1 MEQKVCS
8 LTIRGE
14 TKQYPLDTTFQ
25 QIADEYQKQFENKI
39 VLVKFQNDLKELS
52 QSVLRDGSL
61 EFVTADQK
69 PGKDTYRRSLTLL
82 METAAWKLYP
92 NLELLV
98 QHSIGQGYYCE
109 FRHKDAICV
118 PDRKMLSSLKEK
130 MQAGQTNEAV
140 PSKKGTAVYSCIV
153 FLFLFAVM
161 GYLYYRILRPFEK
174 LQGFAENIAQGNFDV
189 PLKYER
195 SNYFGAFTWA
205 FDSMRKEIIKAR
217 AAEREAVENN
227 KTVIATLSHDI
238 KTPVASI
245 RAYAEGL
252 AAYMDTTLEKRMK
265 FAEVIIRK
273 CDEVSALT
281 NDLFLHAL
289 SDMDKLE
296 MNMHEVKLCAF
307 MRKAVAELISD
318 MDSVRLYLPD
328 SEWVISADEKRLM
341 QLTENILNNAAKY
354 GEMPVD
360 ITIRQKDNDTVQINF
375 KDYGNGMKDEDIPF
389 ALDKFYR
396 GKNSA
401 YKPGAGLGLYI
412 VKYITNKMSGE
423 VRLYNHADGLE
434 VVVELPVKG

>member
-1 MEQKVCS
+1 M
-8 LTIRGE
+8 
-14 TKQYPLDTTFQ
+14 
-25 QIADEYQKQFENKI
+25 
-39 VLVKFQNDLKELS
+39 
-52 QSVLRDGSL
+52 
-61 EFVTADQK
+61 
-69 PGKDTYRRSLTLL
+69 
-82 METAAWKLYP
+82 
-92 NLELLV
+92 
-98 QHSIGQGYYCE
+98 
-109 FRHKDAICV
+109 
-118 PDRKMLSSLKEK
+118 
-130 MQAGQTNEAV
+130 
-140 PSKKGTAVYSCIV
+140 
-153 FLFLFAVM
+153 
-161 GYLYYRILRPFEK
+161 
-174 LQGFAENIAQGNFDV
+174 

-195 SNYFGAFTWA
+195 GNYFGAFTWA

-252 AAYMDTTLEKRMK
+252 AAHMDTTPEKRMK

-281 NDLFLHAL
+281 NELFLHAL

-401 YKPGAGLGLYI
+401 DKPGAGLGLYI
-412 VKYITNKMSGE
+412 VKYITNKMNGE
-423 VRLYNHADGLE
+423 VRLYNHVDGLE

>member
-1 MEQKVCS
+1 M
-8 LTIRGE
+8 
-14 TKQYPLDTTFQ
+14 
-25 QIADEYQKQFENKI
+25 
-39 VLVKFQNDLKELS
+39 
-52 QSVLRDGSL
+52 
-61 EFVTADQK
+61 
-69 PGKDTYRRSLTLL
+69 
-82 METAAWKLYP
+82 
-92 NLELLV
+92 
-98 QHSIGQGYYCE
+98 
-109 FRHKDAICV
+109 
-118 PDRKMLSSLKEK
+118 
-130 MQAGQTNEAV
+130 
-140 PSKKGTAVYSCIV
+140 
-153 FLFLFAVM
+153 
-161 GYLYYRILRPFEK
+161 
-174 LQGFAENIAQGNFDV
+174 

-195 SNYFGAFTWA
+195 CNYFGAFTWA

-252 AAYMDTTLEKRMK
+252 AAHMDTTPEKRMK

-354 GEMPVD
+354 GKMPVD
-360 ITIRQKDNDTVQINF
+360 ITIRQKDNDTVEINF

-401 YKPGAGLGLYI
+401 DKPGAGLGLYI
-412 VKYITNKMSGE
+412 VKYITNKMNGE
-423 VRLYNHADGLE
+423 VRLYNHVDGLE

>member
-1 MEQKVCS
+1 
-8 LTIRGE
+8 
-14 TKQYPLDTTFQ
+14 
-25 QIADEYQKQFENKI
+25 
-39 VLVKFQNDLKELS
+39 
-52 QSVLRDGSL
+52 
-61 EFVTADQK
+61 
-69 PGKDTYRRSLTLL
+69 
-82 METAAWKLYP
+82 
-92 NLELLV
+92 
-98 QHSIGQGYYCE
+98 
-109 FRHKDAICV
+109 
-118 PDRKMLSSLKEK
+118 
-130 MQAGQTNEAV
+130 
-140 PSKKGTAVYSCIV
+140 
-153 FLFLFAVM
+153 
-161 GYLYYRILRPFEK
+161 
-174 LQGFAENIAQGNFDV
+174 
-189 PLKYER
+189 
-195 SNYFGAFTWA
+195 
-205 FDSMRKEIIKAR
+205 MRKEIIKAR

-252 AAYMDTTLEKRMK
+252 AAHMDTTPEKRMK

-354 GEMPVD
+354 GKMPVD

-401 YKPGAGLGLYI
+401 DKPGAGLGLYI
-412 VKYITNKMSGE
+412 VKYITNKMNGE
-423 VRLYNHADGLE
+423 VRLYNHVDGLE

>member
-1 MEQKVCS
+1 M
-8 LTIRGE
+8 
-14 TKQYPLDTTFQ
+14 
-25 QIADEYQKQFENKI
+25 
-39 VLVKFQNDLKELS
+39 
-52 QSVLRDGSL
+52 
-61 EFVTADQK
+61 
-69 PGKDTYRRSLTLL
+69 
-82 METAAWKLYP
+82 
-92 NLELLV
+92 
-98 QHSIGQGYYCE
+98 
-109 FRHKDAICV
+109 
-118 PDRKMLSSLKEK
+118 
-130 MQAGQTNEAV
+130 
-140 PSKKGTAVYSCIV
+140 
-153 FLFLFAVM
+153 
-161 GYLYYRILRPFEK
+161 
-174 LQGFAENIAQGNFDV
+174 

-318 MDSVRLYLPD
+318 MDSVRLFLPD

-412 VKYITNKMSGE
+412 VKYITNKMNGE

-434 VVVELPVKG
+434 VVVELPVKV

>member
-1 MEQKVCS
+1 MKN
-8 LTIRGE
+8 TIRKKWIITTVVFTAVLLLITAVFLLPG
-14 TKQYPLDTTFQ
+14 TKQPAED
-25 QIADEYQKQFENKI
+25 
-39 VLVKFQNDLKELS
+39 
-52 QSVLRDGSL
+52 
-61 EFVTADQK
+61 
-69 PGKDTYRRSLTLL
+69 
-82 METAAWKLYP
+82 TAAERIVAVNEVQQLICRGEDEQAALKL
-92 NLELLV
+92 
-98 QHSIGQGYYCE
+98 Q
-109 FRHKDAICV
+109 A
-118 PDRKMLSSLKEK
+118 LKEK
-130 MQAGQTNEAV
+130 MQAGQTNEAA

-195 SNYFGAFTWA
+195 GNYFGAFTWA

-252 AAYMDTTLEKRMK
+252 AAHMDTTPEKRMK

-401 YKPGAGLGLYI
+401 DKPGAGLGLYI
-412 VKYITNKMSGE
+412 VKYITNKMNGE
-423 VRLYNHADGLE
+423 VRLYNHVDGLE

>member
-1 MEQKVCS
+1 
-8 LTIRGE
+8 
-14 TKQYPLDTTFQ
+14 
-25 QIADEYQKQFENKI
+25 
-39 VLVKFQNDLKELS
+39 
-52 QSVLRDGSL
+52 
-61 EFVTADQK
+61 
-69 PGKDTYRRSLTLL
+69 
-82 METAAWKLYP
+82 
-92 NLELLV
+92 
-98 QHSIGQGYYCE
+98 
-109 FRHKDAICV
+109 
-118 PDRKMLSSLKEK
+118 
-130 MQAGQTNEAV
+130 
-140 PSKKGTAVYSCIV
+140 
-153 FLFLFAVM
+153 M

-174 LQGFAENIAQGNFDV
+174 LQGFAKNIAQGNFDV

-195 SNYFGAFTWA
+195 GNYFGAFTWA

-252 AAYMDTTLEKRMK
+252 AAHMDTTPEKRMK

-396 GKNSA
+396 GKTVRINRER
-401 YKPGAGLGLYI
+401 GLDFILLNI
-412 VKYITNKMSGE
+412 
-423 VRLYNHADGLE
+423 
-434 VVVELPVKG
+434 